1 MKLGVPSFLLFQI
14 RITAVNVAITVAG
27 NIMNPLYMLLA
38 IAIIVDTI
46 VTAPDI
52 HNIIIKV

>member
-27 NIMNPLYMLLA
+27 NIMNPLYILWA